1 MKKKVKISKS
11 GLISIIALVFGFYVA
26 LNNLF
31 VPIENYLQQFQ
42 IDKIAMLAN
51 LGISILILTICFIH
65 IGRTNKCRKNQIIYI
80 VFALVTVALYFCNYY
95 EKILLVMYGYFNFD
109 YSIIIGIVTTIG
121 IIAEYTLLGIA
132 ENIRSKELC
141 ME

>member
-31 VPIENYLQQFQ
+31 IPIENYLQSFLVNRLET
-42 IDKIAMLAN
+42 IANFL
-51 LGISILILTICFIH
+51 IQILILTICFVH

-80 VFALVTVALYFCNYY
+80 VFALVTVALYFCNFY
-95 EKILLVMYGYFNFD
+95 ETIVRAVAGYFVWD
-109 YSIIIGIVTTIG
+109 YSYIIGIITTIG
-121 IIAEYTLLGIA
+121 IITEYTLLGIA
-132 ENIRSKELC
+132 EKIRGKELC
-141 ME
+141 TE